1 VRGEHEFSSPLRFG
15 CPRRTDPRSE
25 FPGVSIYQL
34 VQEAN
39 AIRIRCQAHAFE
51 GKLFVVASTRLIDE
65 ECISANCAAPEDR
78 ALLQSTDFA
87 LSGIFGLDGEAVGD
101 LLVDEEGLVFG
112 HIDLERR
119 LTGKIIHD
127 IAGHYNQ
134 PAILSLH
141 LDVRKQRHLRYC
153 CGQQDLV
160 ENSDDQSKT
169 PL

>member
-1 VRGEHEFSSPLRFG
+1 VAQGEQIHVAN
-15 CPRRTDPRSE
+15 
-25 FPGVSIYQL
+25 FPAFPFTNWYK
-34 VQEAN
+34 EAN

-51 GKLFVVASTRLIDE
+51 GKLFVVASTGLMNE
-65 ECISANCAAPEDR
+65 ECISANCVTPEDR

-87 LSGIFGLDGEAVGD
+87 LSGIFGPDGEAVGD
-101 LLVDEEGLVFG
+101 LLLDEEGLVFG

-119 LTGKIIHD
+119 LTGKMIHD
-127 IAGHYNQ
+127 IVGHYNQ

-141 LDVRKQRHLRYC
+141 LDARKQRPLHYS